1 MDRVN
6 IGKVLFDQVIALLF
20 VFSIIFAFY
29 KNYRLHAYYGI
40 DLDIS
45 YFKLTH
51 FIFFNSV
58 FIGIFSYFSKK
69 NLTLAGMIMYFLVV
83 APINAYYVTANQSSS
98 FFFSVNTSYLIFLA
112 IIVFLP
118 SLKVLSIEKNQAYII
133 FTTFVFFIIVS
144 VFGYLFLSKGLPSFG
159 LLTDINSVYTF
170 RSEYSQPAI
179 IEYLKSFLVY
189 AVIPIIS
196 LFFIENKKYILAS
209 LFIFLNILIYLYTG
223 SRFIFVL
230 TFFIVPFFILIKINN
245 PTRVSMIALI
255 LLFLLSGF
263 LTDTDYY
270 YISHF
275 IFFRPI
281 EIPAWLSFVYHDF
294 FIVDGLYY
302 YSESF
307 EILNFE
313 NKNPAPRVIGDLLF
327 PDDGTTWANVGFF
340 GHAFYNLSY
349 IGILINSIL
358 AGLIFWITYVITPG
372 VKNVTIVTIMLYCY
386 YLANFGLLTMIFNR
400 GFVAAIALLVLLNS
414 LNKIEIKL

>member
-1 MDRVN
+1 MN
-6 IGKVLFDQVIALLF
+6 KSNLGKVLLDQAIALLF
-20 VFSIIFAFY
+20 IFSILFAFY
-29 KNYRLHAYYGI
+29 KNFRLHAYYGI
-40 DLDIS
+40 ELDVS
-45 YFKLTH
+45 YFKLVH
-51 FIFFNSV
+51 FIFFNSL

-83 APINAYYVTANQSSS
+83 APINAYYVTANQSSN
-98 FFFSVNTSYLIFLA
+98 FFFAVNVSFLIFLA
-112 IIVFLP
+112 IIIFLP
-118 SLKVLSIEKNQAYII
+118 SLRTLSIKKSQAYII
-133 FTTFVFFIIVS
+133 FITLVLFIIVP

-179 IEYLKSFLVY
+179 IEYFKSFLVY
-189 AVIPIIS
+189 AVIPIVS
-196 LFFIENKKYILAS
+196 LFFIENKKYILA
-209 LFIFLNILIYLYTG
+209 LIFLFLNILIYLYTG

-230 TFFIVPFFILIKINN
+230 TFFIVPFFILTKINN
-245 PTRVSMIALI
+245 PTRVSMISLI

-263 LTDTDYY
+263 LTDTDFY

-307 EILNFE
+307 EILNYE
-313 NKNPAPRVIGDLLF
+313 NKDPAPRVIGDLLF

-349 IGILINSIL
+349 IGILVNSVI
-358 AGLIFWITYVITPG
+358 AGLIFWITFLISPN
-372 VKNVTIVTIMLYCY
+372 VKDVTLVTIMLYCY

-400 GFVAAIALLVLLNS
+400 GFVAAIALLVLLS
-414 LNKIEIKL
+414 SINKIKTKL